1 MFNDDVVYSYDL
13 YGEAHYYGHGIHYDI
28 EKYGYKK
35 WWKYSRAFE
44 TKNKHL
50 AHNTVNKNWVIR
62 IIASGLT
69 KNQAKALEAYFI
81 REASK
86 RRALSKKGQF
96 VWDGVSL
103 MNKHREWKAEKMIDK
118 YLNLDGNNYWEVI
131 SRTPD
136 YY

>member
-1 MFNDDVVYSYDL
+1 M
-13 YGEAHYYGHGIHYDI
+13 
-28 EKYGYKK
+28 
-35 WWKYSRAFE
+35 
-44 TKNKHL
+44 
-50 AHNTVNKNWVIR
+50 NKNWVIR